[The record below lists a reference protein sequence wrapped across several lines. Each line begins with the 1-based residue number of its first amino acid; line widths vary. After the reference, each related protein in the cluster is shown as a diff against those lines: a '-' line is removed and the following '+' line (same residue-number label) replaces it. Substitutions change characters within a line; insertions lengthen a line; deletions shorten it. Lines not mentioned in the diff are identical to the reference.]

1 MTNLKTKVMHLNDTS
16 DFDTLLLQA
25 IDETIR
31 YCLGD
36 INAQLIYN
44 YLERK
49 GILKKEIPQRLDDF
63 VMEFENVVGFGRG
76 QVLGAAQIIE
86 EAILKAFCTKLKINY
101 VETGSRYFPYQ
112 IKMIKET
119 YRKSPLKKG

>member
-1 MTNLKTKVMHLNDTS
+1 MNNTS
-16 DFDTLLLQA
+16 EFDTLLLQA

-49 GILKKEIPQRLDDF
+49 GIPKKEIPKKLDDF

-86 EAILKAFCTKLKINY
+86 EAILKAFCNKLKINY

-119 YRKSPLKKG
+119 YSKGSLRKG